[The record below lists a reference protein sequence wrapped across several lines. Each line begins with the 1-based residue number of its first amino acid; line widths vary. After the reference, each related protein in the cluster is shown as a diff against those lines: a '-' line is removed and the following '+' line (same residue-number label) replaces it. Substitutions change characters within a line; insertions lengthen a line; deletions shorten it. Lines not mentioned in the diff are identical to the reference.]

1 MNDEPK
7 QILFIVHPSS
17 FIITAM
23 ASEPST
29 HSTHEPLRKV
39 LHIGFGLFAFSLRW
53 LSWPVAAAVAACA
66 VLGNWLLLHRIVGAR
81 VARHERG
88 YDAGIVLYPAMVLAL
103 IVTFR
108 HRIEIAG
115 TVWAI
120 LAFGDGFA
128 TLSGKAIGGPRLPWS
143 REKSW
148 SGLAAFAAFGFVAAE
163 VVYLWLRTAP
173 TSLPTVVIIAG
184 TVLVCAFVE
193 SLPLNVDDNVTI
205 PIAGAA
211 TMAAL
216 VYASLIAFPTVDTT
230 VIAWL
235 VVNTILAIL
244 GYLARSVDV
253 SGLIGGW
260 LLGAVVIVFGGWPLY
275 AVLLTF
281 FVIGTAT
288 TKLGYRRKE
297 RAGLA
302 QEKEGRRGFSH
313 AFSNVGVAA
322 LLAIASAA
330 IPLERTAL
338 WLAAAAALATA
349 AADTTAS
356 EIGQLLGRRAFLP
369 MTLRSA
375 PVGTE
380 GAISVEGTLAG
391 LIAGLLVATVAA
403 LTEFRT
409 PSIRIVGALTAAA
422 FAGSYIESLAGNW
435 NRPRENPVP
444 NGVLNFFNTA
454 VGACLLLIIIQLI

>member
-1 MNDEPK
+1 M
-7 QILFIVHPSS
+7 H
-17 FIITAM
+17 A
-23 ASEPST
+23 
-29 HSTHEPLRKV
+29 THEPLRKT
-39 LHIGFGLFAFSLRW
+39 LHIAFGLFAFTLRW

-66 VLGNWLLLHRIVGAR
+66 VMGNWLLLHRIVGAR

-103 IVTFR
+103 ILVFR
-108 HRIEIAG
+108 NRIEIAG

-128 TLSGKAIGGPRLPWS
+128 TLAGKAIGGARLPWN
-143 REKSW
+143 RDKSW
-148 SGLAAFAAFGFVAAE
+148 SGTAAFVAFGFIAAE
-163 VVYLWLRTAP
+163 VVYLLLRTAA
-173 TSLPTVVIIAG
+173 TALPAVVVIAG
-184 TVLVCAFVE
+184 TVIVSAFVE
-193 SLPLNVDDNVTI
+193 SLPLNADDNFTV

-216 VYASLIAFPTVDTT
+216 VYARSIAFPAFDTT
-230 VIAWL
+230 VVAWL
-235 VVNTILAIL
+235 AVNTILAIL

-260 LLGAVVIVFGGWPLY
+260 VLGAVVILFGGLPLY
-275 AVLLTF
+275 AVLLAF

-288 TKLGYRRKE
+288 TKLGYRRKQ

-322 LLAIASAA
+322 LLAMASAA
-330 IPLERTAL
+330 IPQARTAL

-356 EIGQLLGRRAFLP
+356 EIGQLLGRRTFLP
-369 MTLRSA
+369 LTLQRVA
-375 PVGTE
+375 VGTE
-380 GAISVEGTLAG
+380 GAISIEGTLAG
-391 LIAGLLVATVAA
+391 LIAGLTVALVASLAQFGTAA
-403 LTEFRT
+403 
-409 PSIRIVGALTAAA
+409 PRIIIALTAAA
-422 FAGSYIESLAGNW
+422 FIGSYVESLAGNW
-435 NRPRENPVP
+435 NRSREKAVP
-444 NGVLNFFNTA
+444 NGALNFFNTA
-454 VGACLLLIIIQLI
+454 VGAFVLLLILSVI